1 MKEMVK
7 KGIMIVAGSLILS
20 LGINF
25 FLIPDHV
32 LDGGI
37 IGIGMIANYIWG
49 MKVGLTIICFS
60 IPIFTLAW
68 FYFRM
73 YFYNSLHGL
82 LVSSFSIDVLQGL
95 RAYHLPL
102 DPAISSIIGGALVG
116 GGIGLMLR
124 HHTSTGGTDLLAQ
137 MIADWMKVNVGFVIL
152 AIDAVIIGAG
162 GLLFSME
169 TLLLSAITILSVGL
183 VTMTF
188 TSSRLLPEH
197 PAS

>member
-1 MKEMVK
+1 MKTMLK
-7 KGIMIVAGSLILS
+7 KGAMIILGSMILS

-49 MKVGLTIICFS
+49 LEVGLTIICFS

-68 FYFRM
+68 FFYRS

-82 LVSSFSIDVLQGL
+82 LISSFSIDVLQGL
-95 RAYHLPL
+95 RVHHLPL

-124 HHTSTGGTDLLAQ
+124 VHTSTGGTDLLAQ
-137 MIADWMKVNVGFVIL
+137 MIADWCKVNVGFVIL
-152 AIDAVIIGAG
+152 AIDAVVIGASG
-162 GLLFSME
+162 YLFSLE
-169 TLLLSAITILSVGL
+169 TLMLSAITILSVGL

-188 TSSRLLPEH
+188 TSTRLLPEQ
-197 PAS
+197 PS

>member
-1 MKEMVK
+1 MKQMVK
-7 KGIMIVAGSLILS
+7 KGVMILIGSFILS

-37 IGIGMIANYIWG
+37 IGIGMIANYMWG

-68 FYFRM
+68 FYFRA

-95 RAYHLPL
+95 RAYHLPI

-116 GGIGLMLR
+116 GGIGIMLR
-124 HHTSTGGTDLLAQ
+124 HQTSTGGTDLLAQ
-137 MIADWMKVNVGFVIL
+137 MIADWCKVNVGFVIL
-152 AIDAVIIGAG
+152 AIDAVVIGASG
-162 GLLFSME
+162 VLFSVE

-188 TSSRLLPEH
+188 TSTRLLPEH
-197 PAS
+197 PS

>member
-1 MKEMVK
+1 MKTMLK
-7 KGIMIVAGSLILS
+7 KGAMIILGSMILS

-49 MKVGLTIICFS
+49 LEVGLTIICFS

-68 FYFRM
+68 FFYRS

-82 LVSSFSIDVLQGL
+82 LISSFSIDVLQGL
-95 RAYHLPL
+95 RAHHLPL

-124 HHTSTGGTDLLAQ
+124 MHTSTGGTDLLAQ
-137 MIADWMKVNVGFVIL
+137 MIADWCKVNVGFVIL
-152 AIDAVIIGAG
+152 AIDAVVIGASG
-162 GLLFSME
+162 YLFSLE
-169 TLLLSAITILSVGL
+169 TLILSAITILSVGL

-188 TSSRLLPEH
+188 TSTRLLPEQ
-197 PAS
+197 PS